1 MIDLVD
7 NMELILPVDEFGNP
21 DWKFMEKYI

>member
-7 NMELILPVDEFGNP
+7 NMELILPVDELGNP